1 MTYIFDGF
9 DPTTASPN
17 HQDKRDSWLIDQVTK
32 SEFFHQKLHEYG
44 LLEVAYAIEGIQGQ
58 NLDWNLEALGISAF
72 AWNKVIHQG
81 IKPVRV
87 FTHPY
92 ILVIMPQ
99 SVGYYR
105 GLAMV
110 SLKSMNNIQLNIER
124 FETGR
129 SKQPLDD
136 AKAWE
141 IANRLNVLISRLIE
155 TDELIDPREF
165 DMWRGMTAGSTAQ
178 GSWQN
183 KKGDIAEEL
192 VKGFIRRRIRE
203 RELLAADSINPTM
216 ETLKDGRI
224 IAYAS
229 EPDIA
234 LYDQNH
240 RTLVAIEIKGGIDP
254 AGVLEKIGAALKSLS
269 RAKQESP
276 DAITILI
283 IYKVSMTYQ
292 TLQELEAHRND
303 IDYWLTIEDVLNRD
317 EVRQQLFKQLGI

>member
-9 DPTTASPN
+9 DPATASTDN
-17 HQDKRDSWLIDQVTK
+17 QDKRESWLLDQVTK

-44 LLEVAYAIEGIQGQ
+44 LLEIAYAIESIQGQ
-58 NLDWNLEALGISAF
+58 NLDWNLETLGISVH
-72 AWNKVIHQG
+72 AWSKVIHQG

-87 FTHPY
+87 FAHPY
-92 ILVIMPQ
+92 ILVTMPQ
-99 SVGYYR
+99 STGYYR

-129 SKQPLDD
+129 SKQPMDD

-155 TDELIDPREF
+155 TDEQIDPREF
-165 DMWRGMTAGSTAQ
+165 DLWRGMTAGSTAQ

-183 KKGDIAEEL
+183 RKGNIAEEL
-192 VKGFIRRRIRE
+192 VKGFIHRRIRE
-203 RELLAADSINPTM
+203 RGLLATVSANEMT
-216 ETLKDGRI
+216 ETLKDHRT
-224 IAYAS
+224 IAYGS

-234 LYDQNH
+234 VYDEEQ
-240 RTLVAIEIKGGIDP
+240 RILVAVEIKGGIDP
-254 AGVLEKIGAALKSLS
+254 AGVLERIGAAIKSLS
-269 RAKQESP
+269 RAKQENP
-276 DAITILI
+276 NALTILI
-283 IYKVSMTYQ
+283 MYKVSMTYQ
-292 TLQELEAHRND
+292 TLQELEAHQND

-317 EVRQQLFKQLGI
+317 DIRQQLFKQLGI